1 MTNFVTVR
9 WPFMN
14 LTVKESKKN
23 KLNMNF
29 KQDNIRH
36 GNKLWDMHQ
45 SRWVNFQDD

>member
-9 WPFMN
+9 WPLVN

-29 KQDNIRH
+29 KQDYIRH
-36 GNKLWDMHQ
+36 GNSHQ
-45 SRWVNFQDD
+45 YRWVNFKDD

>member
-9 WPFMN
+9 WPLIN

-29 KQDNIRH
+29 KQDNISH
-36 GNKLWDMHQ
+36 GKELWDSHQ
-45 SRWVNFQDD
+45 HRLVNF